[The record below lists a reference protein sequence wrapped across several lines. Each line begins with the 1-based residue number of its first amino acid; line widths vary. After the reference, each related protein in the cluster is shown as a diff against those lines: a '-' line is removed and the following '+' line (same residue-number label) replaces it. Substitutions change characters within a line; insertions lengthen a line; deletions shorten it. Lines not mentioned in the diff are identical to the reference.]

1 MVRRLLHS
9 LGIDQVMEAPVM
21 FGRSGSVLR
30 FQPQLVL
37 GRIRPDHQEV
47 LELIRWLRT
56 PELSPLPGVP
66 VLVSASSADKALLTR
81 VIRAGA
87 DLLVAEPLTPAALG
101 VRIDR
106 LIADPPP
113 RIRTPSYFGP
123 DRRRT
128 PQTSYRGVDRRLTSG

>member
-1 MVRRLLHS
+1 RVTGSAVASAPEMLRVDDTHKRSGWRILICDDRGAHRTMVRRLLHS

-66 VLVSASSADKALLTR
+66 VLVSASSADKALLT
-81 VIRAGA
+81 
-87 DLLVAEPLTPAALG
+87 
-101 VRIDR
+101 
-106 LIADPPP
+106 
-113 RIRTPSYFGP
+113 
-123 DRRRT
+123 
-128 PQTSYRGVDRRLTSG
+128 